1 MLRILLIPFLI
12 PILGSSQQK
21 EPDSSSINEI
31 VRKIDKLSETNNRIF
46 VNDKLINNKKVEEN
60 WQHFDNKKLSRI
72 AIDYIIDS
80 AAYSERYN
88 STAYSEKYYFKE
100 GSLIYAYESIVFFLP
115 DLGIDQGTM
124 WAGDFYF
131 AKGKLIDHVTL
142 GHGKSEK
149 DDWDP
154 EKEILER
161 LEKRKKEL
169 RSLK

>member
-31 VRKIDKLSETNNRIF
+31 VRKIDKLSEANNRIF
-46 VNDKLINNKKVEEN
+46 VNDKLINNKKVEEH

-80 AAYSERYN
+80 A
-88 STAYSEKYYFKE
+88 AYSEKYYFKE

-115 DLGIDQGTM
+115 DLGIDQGAV

-142 GHGKSEK
+142 GHGKSES

>member
-12 PILGSSQQK
+12 PILGFSQQK

-31 VRKIDKLSETNNRIF
+31 VRKIDKLSEANNRIF

-72 AIDYIIDS
+72 AIDYIIDCG
-80 AAYSERYN
+80 
-88 STAYSEKYYFKE
+88 AYSEKYYFKE

-115 DLGIDQGTM
+115 DLGIDQGAV

-142 GHGKSEK
+142 GHGKSES

>member
-31 VRKIDKLSETNNRIF
+31 VRKIDKLSEANNRIF
-46 VNDKLINNKKVEEN
+46 VNDKLINNKKVEER

-115 DLGIDQGTM
+115 D
-124 WAGDFYF
+124 
-131 AKGKLIDHVTL
+131 
-142 GHGKSEK
+142 
-149 DDWDP
+149 
-154 EKEILER
+154 
-161 LEKRKKEL
+161 
-169 RSLK
+169 